1 MLREGTVKSFSSCQ
15 TKQFR
20 HANVFTIF
28 AFIYLYIKE
37 VECFTTGMN
46 QHRLS
51 KLPVLKFATE
61 SETPAVSTL
70 VKKRRK
76 KASGAKITVDKGNS
90 GIVRNID
97 RNPPWLQDQNI
108 ENKELLRAQAKYNL
122 QILNSALERHADFC
136 KNSGT
141 FTREDIEVVMDA
153 VFVASKRDMRLILGA
168 SDFLTLLLNLE
179 EYNADDNDSDDSFD
193 KFTVMTRDTLVASAF
208 HYTDCVLAREAG
220 IYEAV
225 ESMMK
230 STTSEHVQGGRTRRE
245 NPILALDFD
254 SPVEEL
260 SLDSDDSVTLDVS
273 RDDVKDTPN
282 SLSLVS
288 KKNDRRKQDKK
299 RSIITKTGIEDF
311 DVEAVKISQSAAK
324 VKQVEIMTHALKPSR
339 IKKASPNLADSASL
353 RGLLLSF
360 TDDWRALA
368 IRSSACLYRLR
379 GLLYHQR
386 SISSSFYGLS
396 SISNYQEA
404 PLHTSQA
411 IREAREAFYVYAP
424 LAERLGMHRLKA
436 ELENTAFQI
445 LYRRQYKAATTLY
458 AKSGVAIQ
466 SVTEYLRD
474 SIELILKKDPWL
486 APQLKSLTITSRVK
500 KPYSL
505 WRKLLKKSKD
515 LKEESPE
522 GGVKSTSLSL
532 FNPDT
537 LSVRSV
543 QDAIAMRI
551 IIAAKENDDD
561 SNNDRR
567 SREEFLCY
575 YIQNKL
581 LQVWPAIDDSR
592 VKDYISNPKGNGYQ
606 SLHHTSQCYRYGNF
620 WPFEVQVRSED
631 MHIKNE
637 FGVAAHWSY
646 KLNSIGNKNQY
657 LLPGQS
663 SKKSTSD
670 SHLSI
675 PTSLSNEVETNSLLD
690 DADAID
696 ITGLLDSF
704 EDIEFGSLNH
714 ALLTEHHIKALQQA
728 REHLMENSVFV
739 FYLSSNSAVEG
750 KVMGLKKGSTVADAI
765 IEICT
770 RCGLNVPNSV
780 IDSNLDVYV
789 NGALA
794 NLHAYLKSGDT
805 LIIPG
810 LGKRVEKFM

>member
-168 SDFLTLLLNLE
+168 SDFLTLLLNME

-273 RDDVKDTPN
+273 TDDVKDTPN

-288 KKNDRRKQDKK
+288 KKNDRRKQDKN
-299 RSIITKTGIEDF
+299 RSVITKTGIEDF
-311 DVEAVKISQSAAK
+311 DVEAVKISQSTAK

-404 PLHTSQA
+404 PLDTSQA

-474 SIELILKKDPWL
+474 CIELILKKDPWL

-522 GGVKSTSLSL
+522 GGVKFTSLSL

-606 SLHHTSQCYRYGNF
+606 CLHHTSQCYRYGNF

-670 SHLSI
+670 SRLSI

-690 DADAID
+690 GADTID
-696 ITGLLDSF
+696 ITGLLDSV